1 MRSAVIVKLGGSAIT
16 DKSRECTPNL
26 SVLGRSVDE
35 LAGYP
40 GPLVVLHG
48 GGSYAHPIV
57 TRAGLDKGYK
67 GGSQNRSISETEFF
81 LDQLTRIVG
90 VSLMRRGRD
99 FVCLRPMSFMILD
112 KGRIIQALLHPIRK
126 ALELGLT
133 PVIHG
138 DLVFDKT
145 NGVSVVSADR
155 IASFLSERLQ
165 NRGVIFGCNVDGV
178 FTEDPKVSRRAV
190 LIERIGKGDVKSL
203 LEAWKQVNPTDA
215 TGNMLGKVRES
226 IRIARGGRESCIL
239 NLTKKGV
246 LADALFRRPFRG
258 TRFLPW
264 KKKVV

>member
-16 DKSRECTPNL
+16 DKSKECTPNL
-26 SVLGRSVDE
+26 SVLGRAVED
-35 LAGYP
+35 LADYP

-57 TRAGLDKGYK
+57 TRAGLDKGYR
-67 GGSQNRSISETEFF
+67 GRDQMRSISETEFF

-99 FVCLRPMSFMILD
+99 FVCFRPMSLMILN
-112 KGRIIQALLHPIRK
+112 KGRITQALIHPIMK
-126 ALELGLT
+126 AMELGLT

-155 IASFLSERLQ
+155 IASFLAPRLQ
-165 NRGVIFGCNVDGV
+165 VGRVIFGCDVDGV
-178 FTEDPKVSRRAV
+178 FNENPKVSRTAV
-190 LIERIGKGDVKSL
+190 LIERVNKGDVKSL
-203 LEAWKQVNPTDA
+203 LGKWKEDKRSDA
-215 TGNMLGKVRES
+215 TGGMLGKVREC
-226 IRIARGGRESCIL
+226 IQLARGGRESCIL
-239 NLTKKGV
+239 NLTKAGI

-264 KKKVV
+264 N

>member
-26 SVLGRSVDE
+26 SVLGRAVDE
-35 LAGYP
+35 LADYP

-57 TRAGLDKGYK
+57 TRAGLDKRYK
-67 GGSQNRSISETEFF
+67 GGSQKRSISETEFF

-99 FVCLRPMSFMILD
+99 FVCFRPMSFMILD
-112 KGRIIQALLHPIRK
+112 KGRIGQALLHPIMK

-155 IASFLSERLQ
+155 IASLLSERLQ

-178 FTEDPKVSRRAV
+178 FTEDPKVSHKAV
-190 LIERIGKGDVKSL
+190 LIERIS
-203 LEAWKQVNPTDA
+203 
-215 TGNMLGKVRES
+215 KVRTPYFEDRS
-226 IRIARGGRESCIL
+226 EAADFYHGR
-239 NLTKKGV
+239 KKS
-246 LADALFRRPFRG
+246 FRNSEIPSRRQAQPRQSNAGYSSDRTSGPWQSEDISWPPLYSPTRPEF
-258 TRFLPW
+258 
-264 KKKVV
+264 